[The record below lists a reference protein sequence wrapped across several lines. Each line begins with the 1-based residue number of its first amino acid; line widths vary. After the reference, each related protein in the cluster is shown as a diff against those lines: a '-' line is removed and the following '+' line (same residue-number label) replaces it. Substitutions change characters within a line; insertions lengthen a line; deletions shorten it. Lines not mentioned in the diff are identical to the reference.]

1 MIINDLKKEIV
12 NELGKLTK
20 VQEVSDY
27 EKSNFKGFPAIT
39 VTCSGNENEYDT
51 TDSNMRSYAFTLR
64 LYEQMEDVPQLDN
77 VSDNAKQR
85 AERIMGD
92 LVSEVL
98 DRFDKFYLFN
108 NQADYML
115 ATPSAW
121 GYVKLA
127 GGWARTAEINLIVKK
142 EFDYS

>member
-1 MIINDLKKEIV
+1 MIVNDLKKEIMIR
-12 NELGKLTK
+12 LGTITK
-20 VQEVSDY
+20 VQDVSDY

-64 LYEQMEDVPQLDN
+64 LYEQMEDVPLLDT

-85 AERIMGD
+85 AERVMGD

-98 DRFDKFYLFN
+98 EKFDEFYLFN
-108 NQADYML
+108 GLADYML

-127 GGWARTAEINLIVKK
+127 GGWSRTAEINLTVKK
-142 EFDYS
+142 EFNYS